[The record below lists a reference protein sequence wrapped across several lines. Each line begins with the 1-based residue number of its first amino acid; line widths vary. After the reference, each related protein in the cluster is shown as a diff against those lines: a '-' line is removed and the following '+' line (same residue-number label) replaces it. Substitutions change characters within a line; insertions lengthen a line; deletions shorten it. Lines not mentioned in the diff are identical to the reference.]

1 MVKSNCGAHKAM
13 GLGWYQQKDICFYG
27 MTNLGDGRTSLVARN
42 RVQGPGKPTC
52 WTESE
57 RHTCSG
63 SKNRIVCSL
72 KRFIRRDNRSQSMRE
87 LHSIVANAREKSR
100 DLMDSKFLNPDIN
113 FMFEAHVISSQL
125 RTLRNYIEDA
135 TAGLGALKMTYGAD
149 PNAVAQLDLIQAQMT
164 RIICDVDAC
173 IDPSESTEVSTFSDT
188 GGTVERDAYKADVG
202 RYGVEPDK
210 RVSSSLLATGETAVG
225 SKSRSRSRVQV

>member
-1 MVKSNCGAHKAM
+1 MDELLLS
-13 GLGWYQQKDICFYG
+13 LGIVSKIQANQ
-27 MTNLGDGRTSLVARN
+27 
-42 RVQGPGKPTC
+42 RVGQRVNGILAL
-52 WTESE
+52 E
-57 RHTCSG
+57 
-63 SKNRIVCSL
+63 SKNPIVCSL

-113 FMFEAHVISSQL
+113 FLFEAHVISSQL

-164 RIICDVDAC
+164 RIICDIDAC
-173 IDPSESTEVSTFSDT
+173 IDPSESIEESTFSDT
-188 GGTVERDAYKADVG
+188 GGTVERDVYKADVG
-202 RYGVEPDK
+202 RYGMEPDK
-210 RVSSSLLATGETAVG
+210 LATGETAVG
-225 SKSRSRSRVQV
+225 SKSRLRSRV